1 MAGESGVSN
10 ALEDHRI
17 PEHKRLAAA
26 VLKRAIDDILDEEF
40 GPPLSDTYQRG
51 KRHAD
56 ARDALNWLITSRSN
70 LWLLI
75 LTRPDQTVTELRREV
90 LGELHAVR
98 AARRKPV
105 A

>member
-1 MAGESGVSN
+1 MRSAI
-10 ALEDHRI
+10 EDQSI
-17 PEHKRLAAA
+17 PEHQRLAAA
-26 VLKRAIDDILDEEF
+26 VLKRAIDDILDAEF
-40 GPPLSDTYQRG
+40 GTTDYDADKRQRDG
-51 KRHAD
+51 M
-56 ARDALNWLITSRSN
+56 DALNWLVTTRSN

-75 LTRPDQTVTELRREV
+75 LTRADQTVTELRREV